1 MEMYTEQ
8 GANRKE
14 CELKIAQKYNRP
26 FHVYREKQIRVGG
39 VLGFFSKPAV
49 EVEFFFSQPAYKNP
63 SIQHGYHVN
72 SPVSWNASD
81 AGRQGSYAGL
91 SSGAGL
97 NASGDLEEEKKKVIA
112 AARKNID
119 EISANG
125 REASQQI
132 LDSLKEIKDRLES
145 GGKKEEHPAFARAAD
160 LLNQNDFSQ
169 NYINKMIDRLRKELT
184 LVDLD
189 KTGLVEDKLLEWIGE
204 SISIYREEE
213 NHQKPKIM
221 VLVGPT
227 GVGKTT
233 TISKLA
239 AIFGIGT
246 DEIKA
251 VDVRMVTIDAFRIC
265 AKEQLESIGNIM
277 QIPVCCVEN
286 KNALRKEIAINSEYT
301 DLFLIDTIGKSPK
314 DAAKLGEMKEILDG
328 CPKYAHSHLVI
339 SANTKTSD
347 IEEILR
353 QFEPFNYRSIILTKM
368 DETDRIGNVI
378 SALAEKG
385 KSISYITDGQTVPVD
400 IKRASVV
407 RFLTSLEGFK
417 INREKIENRFPS
429 GEADQFKW
437 R

>member
-1 MEMYTEQ
+1 MEMYIEQ
-8 GANRKE
+8 GMSRMD

-26 FHVYREKQIRVGG
+26 FHIISQKDIRIGG
-39 VLGFFSKPAV
+39 FLGFLTKPGV
-49 EVEFFFSQPAYKNP
+49 QVEFYFSQPAYKNP
-63 SIQHGYHVN
+63 LTHGYPVN
-72 SPVSWNASD
+72 APASWHPSD
-81 AGRQGSYAGL
+81 PALRQGQYA
-91 SSGAGL
+91 A
-97 NASGDLEEEKKKVIA
+97 GDLEEEKKKVLA

-119 EISANG
+119 DISANG

-132 LDSLKEIKDRLES
+132 LDSLKELKEKIES
-145 GGKKEEHPAFARAAD
+145 GGKKEEHPAFVRAAE

-169 NYINKMIDRLRKELT
+169 NYIKTMVDRLRNELT
-184 LVDLD
+184 LIALD
-189 KTGLVEDKLLEWIGE
+189 DADAVQDKLLEWIGE
-204 SISIYREEE
+204 SISIYKEDE
-213 NHQKPKIM
+213 NLPKPRIM

-239 AIFGIGT
+239 AIYGIGT

-251 VDVRMVTIDAFRIC
+251 IDVRMITIDAFRIC
-265 AKEQLESIGNIM
+265 AKEQLEKTGDIM
-277 QIPVCCVEN
+277 KIPVSCVDN
-286 KNALRKEIAINSEYT
+286 RQDLRKEIAINSEYT

-328 CPKYAHSHLVI
+328 CPKYAHFHLVI

-353 QFEPFNYRSIILTKM
+353 QFEPFNYRSVVLTKM

-378 SALAEKG
+378 SALAEKR
-385 KSISYITDGQTVPVD
+385 KSVSFITDGQTVPVD
-400 IKRASVV
+400 IRRASVV